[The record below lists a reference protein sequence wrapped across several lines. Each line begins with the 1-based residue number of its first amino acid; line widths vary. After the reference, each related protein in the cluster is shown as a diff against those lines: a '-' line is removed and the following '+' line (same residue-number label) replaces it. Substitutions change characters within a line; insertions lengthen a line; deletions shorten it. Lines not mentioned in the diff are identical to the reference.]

1 MCGLLSA
8 IFIWKGGQRTKRT
21 KEVQERLRLAL
32 AMDWAEDAGP
42 THESPHQIVV
52 EALNDSGKRGIES
65 NNNGLGA
72 GPATVPST
80 ATE

>member
-1 MCGLLSA
+1 
-8 IFIWKGGQRTKRT
+8 
-21 KEVQERLRLAL
+21 
-32 AMDWAEDAGP
+32 MDWAEDAGP

-52 EALNDSGKRGIES
+52 EALNDSGKQGIEL